1 LRYCNNEKIHIGK
14 ISGASGLK
22 GELKLFHYSGERERI
37 AGIGELFLRSNTEM
51 RRVEVESMRVQGRTP
66 ILKFAGIDDRNAAES
81 LIGAEVFA
89 ESESLVPLEDD
100 QFYVTELVGL
110 RVEDERLGYLG
121 DVAEVID
128 NPAHDI
134 LRISGANGEWLLPMI
149 DVFVLN
155 VDTEN
160 GRISVRAP
168 EGLIGNGCVS

>member
-22 GELKLFHYSGERERI
+22 GEIKLFHYSGESERI
-37 AGIGELFLRSNTEM
+37 AGIGELFLQLNADM
-51 RRVEVESMRVQGRTP
+51 RRVEVESLRIQGRTP
-66 ILKFAGIDDRNAAES
+66 ILKFVGIDDRNAAES

-89 ESESLVPLEDD
+89 ASESLAPLEDG

-110 RVEDERLGYLG
+110 SVEDERMGYLG

-149 DVFVLN
+149 DVFILN
-155 VDTEN
+155 IDTEHR
-160 GRISVRAP
+160 RISVRVP
-168 EGLIGNGCVS
+168 EGLTGSGRGS